1 MIDLLKKVFHISTR
15 IKSFGWGEV
24 LVPLPNSDLIK
35 ANTKIKVKGNNHET
49 NKTKQNKK
57 RRTKKSMGKEG
68 STRLRTRRA

>member
-24 LVPLPNSDLIK
+24 LVPLPNDKFVSYHKRNKLIK

-57 RRTKKSMGKEG
+57 RRTKKSM
-68 STRLRTRRA
+68 